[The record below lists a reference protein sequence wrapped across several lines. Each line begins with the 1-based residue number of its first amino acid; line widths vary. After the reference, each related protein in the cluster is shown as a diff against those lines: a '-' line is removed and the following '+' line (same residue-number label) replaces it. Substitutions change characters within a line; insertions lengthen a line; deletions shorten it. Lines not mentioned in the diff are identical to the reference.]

1 MNKRANSEFSIIVKK
16 ERAKRADDLIIA
28 KAEKAER
35 KYELIIANEEK
46 TEHAA
51 MLIIAKAE
59 KAKFQAESVIAN
71 AERVKRHAGLIISTA
86 EKAKKANGTI
96 STNKEQAAAIV
107 IANVKITKQ
116 VAELLIANV
125 ENAKRAA
132 ALIILNKKPTS
143 ELFIA
148 EAEQAKRE
156 AMLLIASIKDAK
168 RSSELIISNI
178 EKVKGAA
185 EFVISDKEAV
195 YQNAQKAKRAAE
207 LIVASVVRAKR
218 AADLVIANVVKAKRA
233 AELVIANKE
242 LNLAK
247 VKAKLASELITLNK
261 ELLHQIDKR
270 KESDQNLKESKEKF
284 HSYIEHSPVGV
295 FVVDKTG
302 KYYDC
307 NPAAYEIVGYT
318 REELLSMSIID
329 LLPADEIE
337 KGLQGFDQLCKLGY
351 LKVETKLLRKDKST
365 IYVILEAVKLPENNM
380 FMSFTTDIQKIKVAE
395 IELRKKF
402 EEVESINKT
411 LGETNVEL
419 IIAKE
424 KAVESA
430 RLKSAFLANMSH
442 EIRTPMNGILGFAS
456 LLKEPKL
463 SGEEQQEYI
472 HIIEK
477 SGARMLNIIDDIV
490 CVSKIESG
498 IMETNFSETN
508 INEQTE
514 YVYNLLKL
522 EAVRK
527 KLTITFKNGLPDN
540 ESIVNTDKEKFIS
553 ILSNLVKNAIKYTDI
568 GSVEFGYILK
578 NNNTT
583 GNFFNLEFFVKDT
596 GIGVPNEMQEAI
608 FERFIQVDITDKMAR
623 YGARLGLAI
632 SRAYVAVLGGR
643 IWVESKKGKGS
654 IFYFTIPYNI
664 GSKLKHIIEDE
675 VSAINE
681 NITE

>member
-1 MNKRANSEFSIIVKK
+1 MSKRANSEFSIIVKN
-16 ERAKRADDLIIA
+16 ERAKLADDLIIA

-35 KYELIIANEEK
+35 EYELIIANEEK
-46 TEHAA
+46 TERAA
-51 MLIIAKAE
+51 MLVIAKAA
-59 KAKFQAESVIAN
+59 KAKRQAESVITI
-71 AERVKRHAGLIISTA
+71 AERVKRQAGLIIANA
-86 EKAKKANGTI
+86 EKAKKDNGTI
-96 STNKEQAAAIV
+96 TTNKEQATAIV
-107 IANVKITKQ
+107 IANVKIIRHL
-116 VAELLIANV
+116 AELLIAKV

-132 ALIILNKKPTS
+132 ALIISNKKPTS
-143 ELFIA
+143 ELIIA
-148 EAEQAKRE
+148 DAEQAKRE

-168 RSSELIISNI
+168 RSSERIIYNI

-185 EFVISDKEAV
+185 EFVITDKEAV
-195 YQNAQKAKRAAE
+195 YQNAQKAKRAAA

-218 AADLVIANVVKAKRA
+218 EAELVIANVVKAKRA

-247 VKAKLASELITLNK
+247 VKAKMATDLITLNK
-261 ELLHQIDKR
+261 ELIHQIDKR
-270 KESDQNLKESKEKF
+270 KESDHNLKESKEKF

-329 LLPADEIE
+329 LLPADEVE
-337 KGLQGFDQLCKLGY
+337 KGLQGFEQLCKEGF

-380 FMSFTTDIQKIKVAE
+380 FLSFTTDIQKIKVAE
-395 IELRKKF
+395 FELRKKF
-402 EEVESINKT
+402 DEVESINIK
-411 LGETNVEL
+411 LRETNIEL
-419 IIAKE
+419 LIAKD
-424 KAVESA
+424 KAEEGD

-498 IMETNFSETN
+498 IMETYLSETN

-514 YVYNLLKL
+514 YVYNLFKL
-522 EAVRK
+522 DAARK

-553 ILSNLVKNAIKYTDI
+553 VLSNLVKNAIKYTDI
-568 GSVEFGYILK
+568 GSVEFGYNLK
-578 NNNTT
+578 NKNKS
-583 GNFFNLEFFVKDT
+583 GDLFNLEFYVKDT
-596 GIGVPNEMQEAI
+596 GIGVPKNMQEAI
-608 FERFIQVDITDKMAR
+608 FERFIQADVTDKMAR
-623 YGARLGLAI
+623 YGAGLGLAI
-632 SRAYVAVLGGR
+632 SRAYVGVLGGR

-654 IFYFTIPYNI
+654 IFYFTIPYSRYDPKRKKN
-664 GSKLKHIIEDE
+664 
-675 VSAINE
+675 VS
-681 NITE
+681 